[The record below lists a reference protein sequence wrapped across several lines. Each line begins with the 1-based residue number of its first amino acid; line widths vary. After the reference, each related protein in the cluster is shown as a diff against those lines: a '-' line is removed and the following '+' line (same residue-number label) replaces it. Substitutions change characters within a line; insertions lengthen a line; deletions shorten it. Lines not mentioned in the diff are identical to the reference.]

1 MLFLLIVIKDLKVT
15 EVKDT
20 SAKFSWVVNSVSN
33 EWKNTTIYVF
43 PDKNLTTN
51 PVSGC
56 HVTDENAE
64 QTCTAENLFSNTR
77 YSSLCVVFEK
87 SANVSLARIDFQTT
101 PQKPHN
107 LKVSSR
113 TDISISVSWEIPEN
127 EVTTSPIRYIVKATG
142 ADQECASEESKSCK
156 IMSLTP
162 NTAYD
167 LTIEACSVDN
177 LSLCSEKSGIVK
189 GFTTPAAVQDLQVDN
204 VGSRKAIFSW
214 SDIPNGSGEL
224 KNLTVYVFSRGS
236 SKNETVNKC
245 YVIGSNINSMRT
257 CTAMALSPN
266 VQYSATAVICSND
279 DYGCSVDSNAV
290 DFQTAPPA
298 PVQITAGAIGTKYI
312 EVRWTP
318 ALIQGFD
325 GYQVVAIPLSGNP
338 QAKPQTCNAA
348 ASEKSCVIRNLQSAT
363 RYTIT
368 VVAYIKTSDG
378 KTLYGDTIL
387 FLNLRTD
394 VETYFRNI
402 IAVFILIPLFIL
414 LTFLI
419 LFALRNRIP
428 ALHRLFNRKLEVDI
442 VPGPMT
448 TISFNDAK
456 ALDQQFQLD
465 FLENPQDLP
474 PTSNQVK
481 KFSTE
486 LI

>member
-348 ASEKSCVIRNLQSAT
+348 ASEKS
-363 RYTIT
+363 Y
-368 VVAYIKTSDG
+368 
-378 KTLYGDTIL
+378 
-387 FLNLRTD
+387 

-474 PTSNQVK
+474 PTPNQVK